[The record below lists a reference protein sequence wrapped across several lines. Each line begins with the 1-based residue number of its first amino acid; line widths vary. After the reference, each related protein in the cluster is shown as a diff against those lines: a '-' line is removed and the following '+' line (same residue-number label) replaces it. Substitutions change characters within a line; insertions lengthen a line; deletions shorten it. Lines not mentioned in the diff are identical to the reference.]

1 MTTLAANTP
10 RVWELGSQNELPIIA
25 SDIIYQGAAVGDN
38 ASGYMRP
45 LVSGDSFRGF
55 ALEECDNS
63 GSAVDGALNVKLLE
77 SGKIQLAISGLAITD
92 VGRPVYATDDNV
104 FVLTG
109 IGSYI
114 GHVTRYV
121 SSGVGIVAF
130 DATKPEEEV
139 FLCFKIGLANIADGD
154 VVTTFTPGFHGRI
167 KDWDFVTDVPAS
179 TASKAS
185 TLNLEIGTTNL
196 TGGTIA
202 LTTAACNARGKIVAG
217 AAITAGAAFTKTDT
231 ISVEAAS
238 TTAFIEGD
246 GNLIIRLGK

>member
-1 MTTLAANTP
+1 MPTLAANKP
-10 RVWELGSQNELPIIA
+10 RSWELGTHNELPIIA
-25 SDIIYQGAAVGDN
+25 SDIVFQGAAVGDN

-45 LVSGDSFRGF
+45 LVSGDQFRGF
-55 ALEECDNS
+55 ALENCDNS
-63 GSAVDGALNVKLLE
+63 SGSAGDLDVKLLE
-77 SGKIQLAISGLAITD
+77 SGKIQLSIGSLAITD
-92 VGRPVYATDDNV
+92 VGRPVYASDDDT

-109 IGSYI
+109 IGTFI

-139 FLCFKIGLANIADGD
+139 FLTVPVTLSNIADGD

-185 TLNLEIGTTNL
+185 TLNMEVGTTDL

-202 LTTAACNARGKIVAG
+202 LTTVACNARGKIVAG
-217 AAITAGAAFTKTDT
+217 AAITAGAAFTNTDT

-238 TTAFIEGD
+238 TTAFVEGT
-246 GNLIIRLGK
+246 GSLVIRLGK